1 MLVAIQYYTVNF
13 RQHKINKIMT
23 NNDTGIYR
31 TGDLVIGSGDPGKSV
46 YSPSGAKLISDGVA
60 IYGNERDLKAQSEEL
75 TRAAMRNGGIP
86 LDASAQYAKSKKTS
100 KKRTQYSDTKNI
112 TIGQSMFQLDDE
124 QKTSVPP
131 VEEKLQMI
139 QFEND
144 FGKMKAKVV
153 HVIEQELAF
162 MLIFK
167 DEESMVFEP
176 KVGESLTLHTPNKR
190 RVDVYYPGV
199 TFDSP
204 DDSKKFMI
212 LFKLPEEEQE

>member
-1 MLVAIQYYTVNF
+1 MFQF
-13 RQHKINKIMT
+13 DDEH
-23 NNDTGIYR
+23 
-31 TGDLVIGSGDPGKSV
+31 
-46 YSPSGAKLISDGVA
+46 
-60 IYGNERDLKAQSEEL
+60 
-75 TRAAMRNGGIP
+75 
-86 LDASAQYAKSKKTS
+86 KTS
-100 KKRTQYSDTKNI
+100 A
-112 TIGQSMFQLDDE
+112 
-124 QKTSVPP
+124 PP

-176 KVGESLTLHTPNKR
+176 KVGESLVLHTPNKR

-204 DDSKKFMI
+204 DDGKKFMI

>member
-1 MLVAIQYYTVNF
+1 
-13 RQHKINKIMT
+13 MT